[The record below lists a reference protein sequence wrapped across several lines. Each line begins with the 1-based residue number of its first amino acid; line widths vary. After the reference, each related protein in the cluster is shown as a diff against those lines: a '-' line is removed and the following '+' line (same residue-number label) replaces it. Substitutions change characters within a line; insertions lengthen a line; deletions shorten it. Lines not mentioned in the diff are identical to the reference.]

1 MGFAILLSIIFVV
14 IYIIGLYKGSIF
26 VDKVREMK
34 MVSEEY
40 LFDEMSDKEFEK
52 KILGAFFPIFI
63 GGLILF
69 ITEVSF
75 LLAMINEK
83 GMLLPTA
90 AMLALIVVSFANGMM
105 KSKKTKQSKG
115 GTTEAFRE
123 LAKKA
128 MKMKERTTK
137 GMIIKFLCL
146 VYYSYVLL
154 VLLGL

>member
-14 IYIIGLYKGSIF
+14 IYIIGIYKGSIF
-26 VDKVREMK
+26 VEKIRDMK
-34 MVSEEY
+34 MISEEY

-90 AMLALIVVSFANGMM
+90 AMLALIVVSFTNGLM
-105 KSKKTKQSKG
+105 KSKKTKQSQG
-115 GTTEAFRE
+115 GKTQALRE
-123 LAKKA
+123 LAKKTL
-128 MKMKERTTK
+128 KMKERTTK
-137 GMIIKFLCL
+137 GMIIKFLCFL
-146 VYYSYVLL
+146 YYAYVLL